1 MLSTLKDLVIDVGNT
16 RMKAALYG
24 PSGCE
29 RRTVLVHGD
38 LTGLRDWVG
47 AEVCE
52 SVVMGSVAAVDA
64 TFEDGLRSLGPLT
77 VISGS
82 SPSPLRSAY
91 ATPLTLGVD
100 RLANMVGAVRLFPNR
115 AVIAID
121 LGSCITYDVVDG
133 EGTYRG
139 GIIAPGMRM
148 RAQAMNAYS
157 ARLPLVE
164 PGAHVPL
171 VGRSTHESLASGIFH
186 GLRSELRALIEDL
199 GHEMAGAA
207 VVLTGGDALRFARA
221 LKSGIFADPLLTL
234 NGLHALLLHQ
244 RSLAAGPASSSGDRA
259 GDGAVGG

>member
-1 MLSTLKDLVIDVGNT
+1 MLSTLNDLVIDVGNT

-24 PSGCE
+24 PSGFL

-38 LTGLRDWVG
+38 LAGLRNWAG
-47 AEVCE
+47 AEIFQ
-52 SVVMGSVAAVDA
+52 SVVLGSVAAMDA
-64 TFEDGLRSLGPLT
+64 GFEDALHSFGPLT
-77 VISGS
+77 VIHGS

-91 ATPLTLGVD
+91 NTPLTLGVD
-100 RLANMVGAVRLFPNR
+100 RLANVVGARHLFPGR

-133 EGTYRG
+133 EGYYRG

-148 RAQAMNAYS
+148 RAKAMHAYS
-157 ARLPLVE
+157 ARLPVVE
-164 PGAHVPL
+164 PRAPVPL
-171 VGRSTHESLASGIFH
+171 VGRSTDESLASGVYH
-186 GLRSELRALIEDL
+186 GVRSELRALIEDL
-199 GHEMAGAA
+199 GHEMPGAA
-207 VVLTGGDALRFARA
+207 VVLTGGDGSRFARA

-244 RSLAAGPASSSGDRA
+244 RSLAAGSASSAGLGV